1 MSGPFK
7 MKGFSGF
14 GNSPMKQG
22 DQPHTEKKAWK
33 KGLKEHSKNLS
44 QELEALE
51 KGDKLTSN
59 IIANGGHKKRVKDA
73 EKK

>member
-1 MSGPFK
+1 

-14 GNSPMKQG
+14 VNSPMKQG
-22 DQPHTEKKAWK
+22 DQPHTERKAWK

-44 QELEALE
+44 QEIEALE

-59 IIANGGHKKRVKDA
+59 IIVHGGVRHRAKKK
-73 EKK
+73 